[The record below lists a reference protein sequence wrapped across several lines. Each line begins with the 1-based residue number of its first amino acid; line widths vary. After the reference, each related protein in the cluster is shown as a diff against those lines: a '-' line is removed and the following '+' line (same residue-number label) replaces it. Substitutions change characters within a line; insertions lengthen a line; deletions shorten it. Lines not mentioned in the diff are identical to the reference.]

1 MERQSYWY
9 PTIISVVNDG
19 DSKVYID
26 DEGCEYISLHTTEI
40 GAEQAAL
47 ALRGQNFYNR
57 VQHDGKIIF
66 GVW

>member
-1 MERQSYWY
+1 MERELFWY
-9 PTIISVVNDG
+9 PTIVSVVNNG
-19 DSKVYID
+19 KRKVYID
-26 DEGCEYISLHTTEI
+26 DEGCEYISLHTTEM

-47 ALRGQNFYNR
+47 ASQGQNFWNR